1 MKQPLGHSSR
11 TTNTLLP
18 RTQKRL
24 DGLCLFTH
32 HHYRAHVQIECCWS
46 CKVHQ
51 SASLSP
57 PARSQPKSY
66 LFHHF
71 YLLYLYTD
79 THYMF
84 CGTAAHSI
92 IKSSIVRVGG
102 AGTIQC
108 RCSFIFF
115 VTRWNNDEWDPGKK
129 WLQDVLIS
137 PHQASPLLSTY
148 LHTKQQQERTI
159 GVSNTALSFSL
170 SLLGLSPSLPAALY
184 WWLYMNS
191 QRQGKRSS
199 SRILGAIMQTCSYQ
213 QLQDMYVTAPCA
225 ITSV

>member
-1 MKQPLGHSSR
+1 MLRGSS
-11 TTNTLLP
+11 
-18 RTQKRL
+18 
-24 DGLCLFTH
+24 
-32 HHYRAHVQIECCWS
+32 
-46 CKVHQ
+46 
-51 SASLSP
+51 
-57 PARSQPKSY
+57 
-66 LFHHF
+66 
-71 YLLYLYTD
+71 
-79 THYMF
+79 
-84 CGTAAHSI
+84 
-92 IKSSIVRVGG
+92 KSSTVKCHRRREGRRGKKKNKKESQHKFFKKPGWKCKISARPHQRVGG

-148 LHTKQQQERTI
+148 LHTKQQERTI

-170 SLLGLSPSLPAALY
+170 SPLGLSLSLPAALY

-225 ITSV
+225 ITSI